1 MISEPS
7 SYDKLIHEFANINV
21 EIEIGSQ
28 NFAYPKYGQSIEDE
42 TTEYTLT
49 HEFYVKFQN
58 EDKVYY
64 SDYSK
69 TYIEYRTCLNVL
81 SLNFYSDINQEIINF
96 NNKLHILNL
105 LSNYQIRF
113 SELRDDY
120 YEYKSFL
127 PVGTVKV
134 MGNRMINFHYSDD
147 KPILDYC
154 KERIIDKYLI
164 IQVETI
170 EKILRYLEEKI
181 NLIKIHIDNEKVDAI
196 TRVKNIS
203 LGKRIYLMKSFELNP
218 LFFQSDI
225 IIADKLKDF
234 KEALLKGGYIKPIDF
249 RDFIRVFKNQDI
261 KNPIKWV
268 ADPKEL
274 FYLINTLY
282 EKELIIQF
290 KNYWQITCKCFIA
303 YQKNHTLCSSRYMSR
318 CKPPTRGDQ
327 LRSLNSVIDTLK

>member
-1 MISEPS
+1 
-7 SYDKLIHEFANINV
+7 
-21 EIEIGSQ
+21 
-28 NFAYPKYGQSIEDE
+28 
-42 TTEYTLT
+42 
-49 HEFYVKFQN
+49 
-58 EDKVYY
+58 
-64 SDYSK
+64 
-69 TYIEYRTCLNVL
+69 
-81 SLNFYSDINQEIINF
+81 
-96 NNKLHILNL
+96 
-105 LSNYQIRF
+105 
-113 SELRDDY
+113 
-120 YEYKSFL
+120 
-127 PVGTVKV
+127 
-134 MGNRMINFHYSDD
+134 
-147 KPILDYC
+147 
-154 KERIIDKYLI
+154 
-164 IQVETI
+164 
-170 EKILRYLEEKI
+170 
-181 NLIKIHIDNEKVDAI
+181 
-196 TRVKNIS
+196 
-203 LGKRIYLMKSFELNP
+203 MKSFELNP